1 MELDSFSSFPTSTT
15 TTTTAMSSHQRE
27 IPEDSVASYDTAL
40 SIDACLASATEE
52 MLEVTEDLAKDED
65 TLRQTLSVRST
76 ISTSRS
82 FAERMERAKFF
93 QNTPLVVIGRGTC
106 GTIFEIPGT
115 ESAYKK
121 GSDKAALWNDANLT
135 NIACRAV
142 TETKTCLQEIFPNV
156 SIPRVPVVTGWIS
169 ENDLEN
175 WWRENLRRFPKDTR
189 KTGYLFQVQ
198 RILPLPKPC
207 REALIHLYFPKTMRE
222 SAHEDPDNKACLV
235 RPYLGQRRGE
245 RELSNPALSLQN
257 FPLYLDQIEELEL
270 EVEAIQFAEE
280 MAIGLATIHWK
291 ACLDGMDMEFVL
303 GSAATNGELP
313 TIVENFKT
321 VAPFDI
327 PAGDVE
333 RRQVHLWMLDFDK
346 AEQLCLK
353 KSWKSCCDKM
363 VTAVTANDPYFPNPA
378 AMGTLEQKLW
388 DTFERAYLLAA
399 SDLLLTQKALPK
411 EASKYPA
418 LFLKAWKKRATE
430 LAEDTE
436 GDFVEFGE

>member
-1 MELDSFSSFPTSTT
+1 
-15 TTTTAMSSHQRE
+15 MSSRLHE
-27 IPEDSVASYDTAL
+27 IPEDSVASHDTEL
-40 SIDACLASATEE
+40 STDSCLASATEE
-52 MLEVTEDLAKDED
+52 MLEVTEAPTKDED
-65 TLRQTLSVRST
+65 ILRQTLSVHSI
-76 ISTSRS
+76 ISTSLS
-82 FAERMERAKFF
+82 FAERMQGAKLL
-93 QNTPLVVIGRGTC
+93 QDAPLVVIGRGTC

-121 GSDKAALWNDANLT
+121 GSDKVALWNDANLT

-142 TETKTCLQEIFPNV
+142 TEMKTCLQEIFPNV
-156 SIPRVPVVTGWIS
+156 SIPRVAVVTGWVR

-175 WWRENLRRFPKDTR
+175 WWQENLRRFPKDTR
-189 KTGYLFQVQ
+189 KSGYLFQVQ

-207 REALIHLYFPKTMRE
+207 REALIRLYFPKTMHE

-257 FPLYLDQIEELEL
+257 FPLYLDQIEELGL
-270 EVEAIQFAEE
+270 EVEAIQFSEE

-313 TIVENFKT
+313 TVVENFKT

-327 PAGDVE
+327 PAGDFK

-346 AEQLCLK
+346 ADQLCLHVK
-353 KSWKSCCDKM
+353 ESWKTCCDKM

-378 AMGTLEQKLW
+378 ATGTLEQKLW
-388 DTFERAYLLAA
+388 DAFERAYLLAA
-399 SDLLLTQKALPK
+399 SNLQLTQKGLPK

-418 LFLKAWKKRATE
+418 LFLKSWKKRAIE
-430 LAEDTE
+430 LAEDME

>member
-1 MELDSFSSFPTSTT
+1 
-15 TTTTAMSSHQRE
+15 MSSQLYE
-27 IPEDSVASYDTAL
+27 FTEDPVTPLNTDEL
-40 SIDACLASATEE
+40 STDACVASATEE
-52 MLEVTEDLAKDED
+52 MLEVTKAPIKDED
-65 TLRQTLSVRST
+65 ILRQTLSMHSI
-76 ISTSRS
+76 ISASPS
-82 FAERMERAKFF
+82 FAARIKRAKFLQDVPF
-93 QNTPLVVIGRGTC
+93 VVIGRGTC

-121 GSDKAALWNDANLT
+121 GSDKVALWNDANLT

-142 TETKTCLQEIFPNV
+142 TETKTCLQEIFTNV

-175 WWRENLRRFPKDTR
+175 WWRENSRRFPKNTR

-207 REALIHLYFPKTMRE
+207 REALICLYFPKAMRI
-222 SAHEDPDNKACLV
+222 SACEDPDNKACLV

-257 FPLYLDQIEELEL
+257 FPLYLDQIEELDL
-270 EVEAIQFAEE
+270 DAEAMQFSKE

-303 GSAATNGELP
+303 GSAAKDGELP
-313 TIVENFKT
+313 TVIENFKT
-321 VAPFDI
+321 VLPFGI
-327 PAGDVE
+327 PAGDFK

-353 KSWKSCCDKM
+353 ESWKSSCDKM

-378 AMGTLEQKLW
+378 STGTLEKKLW

-399 SDLLLTQKALPK
+399 SNLLLTQKGLPK
-411 EASKYPA
+411 DGSTYPA
-418 LFLKAWKKRATE
+418 LFLKAWKKRAAE

>member
-1 MELDSFSSFPTSTT
+1 
-15 TTTTAMSSHQRE
+15 MSSHLRG
-27 IPEDSVASYDTAL
+27 ISEDSVASHDTEL
-40 SIDACLASATEE
+40 SADARLARATEE
-52 MLEVTEDLAKDED
+52 ILAVTEAPTKDTKDED
-65 TLRQTLSVRST
+65 ILRRALSVRSI
-76 ISTSRS
+76 ISTSSS
-82 FAERMERAKFF
+82 FAERMQRAKLL
-93 QNTPLVVIGRGTC
+93 QDAALVVIGRGTC

-121 GSDKAALWNDANLT
+121 GSDKVSLWNDANLT

-142 TETKTCLQEIFPNV
+142 IETKTCLQEIFPNV
-156 SIPRVPVVTGWIS
+156 SIPRVPIVTGWIS

-175 WWRENLRRFPKDTR
+175 WWRENLRRFPKNTR

-207 REALIHLYFPKTMRE
+207 REALIRLYFPKTMHE
-222 SAHEDPDNKACLV
+222 SALKDPDNKACLI

-270 EVEAIQFAEE
+270 EAIQLSEE

-303 GSAATNGELP
+303 GSATTNGELP
-313 TIVENFKT
+313 TVVENFKT

-327 PAGDVE
+327 PAGDFK

-346 AEQLCLK
+346 ADQLCLHVK
-353 KSWKSCCDKM
+353 ESWKSCCDKM

-378 AMGTLEQKLW
+378 ATGTLEEKLW

-399 SDLLLTQKALPK
+399 SNLLITQKGLPK
-411 EASKYPA
+411 KADKYPA
-418 LFLKAWKKRATE
+418 QFLKAWKKRAIE

-436 GDFVEFGE
+436 GDFVEFG